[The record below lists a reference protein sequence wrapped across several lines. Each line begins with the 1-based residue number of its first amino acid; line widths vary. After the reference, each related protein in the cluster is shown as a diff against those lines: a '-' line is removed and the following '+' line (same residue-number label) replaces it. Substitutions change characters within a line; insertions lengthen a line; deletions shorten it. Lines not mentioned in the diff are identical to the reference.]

1 MKTTVTGAYPK
12 ISDEHQDLRRALHR
26 HDRGELDTDG
36 LSAVLDESTRWAIG
50 ELDWAG
56 VDVINDG
63 QVRWDDLLAPFAR
76 AWSGCDRGPLE
87 RFYDNNTY
95 FRQPVITGPIT
106 SEGTTLVRDFEFAR
120 GVARGE
126 LKAAVCG
133 PLTFATLAED
143 RHYRSLEERT
153 LAVADAIAAEIRG
166 LGLAGAT
173 LVDIEEPALVAPRA
187 LALARAAIERL
198 AVGGVRS
205 RYTLFF
211 PADPLLDSPRR
222 SQSRGLRRVRSRV
235 RTPSKVNALRQRGPR
250 DRPTANTRVDR
261 KELSGLIEEALS
273 SPADYLGSRPDGLEI
288 CRTMSRCTEA
298 EGACPRLRTRGR
310 VKAERSVLLT
320 TSFGSSATRHLQKHE
335 TRSAPELG

>member
-26 HDRGELDTDG
+26 HDRGELDADG
-36 LSAVLDESTRWAIG
+36 LTAVLDESTRWAIG
-50 ELDWAG
+50 ELDWSG
-56 VDVINDG
+56 LDVINDG

-106 SEGTTLVRDFEFAR
+106 TEGTTLVRDFEFAR
-120 GVARGE
+120 GVARAQ

-173 LVDIEEPALVAPRA
+173 LVDVEEPALVAHPEHF
-187 LALARAAIERL
+187 ALARAAVERL
-198 AVGGVRS
+198 AVAGVPLALQT
-205 RYTLFF
+205 YFF
-211 PADPLLDSPRR
+211 PADPLLDALAAFPVV
-222 SQSRGLRRVRSRV
+222 QVGVDVRSRDT
-235 RTPSKVNALRQRGPR
+235 RALERLNALRQTVVLGIVDAR
-250 DRPTANTRVDR
+250 NTRVETES
-261 KELSGLIEEALS
+261 ELVGVIEAALKHL
-273 SPADYLGSRPDGLEI
+273 PADYLWLAPTTGLEYLPHDV
-288 CRTMSRCTEA
+288 A
-298 EGACPRLRTRGR
+298 
-310 VKAERSVLLT
+310 VKKLKALVAAAH
-320 TSFGSSATRHLQKHE
+320 ATGGVR
-335 TRSAPELG
+335 A